1 MKSQKSKF
9 LKGIFSLALMAG
21 ILILLFGNGFSQ
33 GKTGQSKYWVYFRDK
48 GHGGLLKGQQ
58 LEAMARAHL
67 SERAVQRRLK
77 RGSGS
82 SLFDFTDV
90 PVYPGYIRRVR
101 AEGFRV
107 WTVSKWL
114 NAVSVFAS
122 PESIGRLRSLPFVR
136 KVDPVN
142 VFIRPPIGQ
151 KPAKKWE
158 TPAFEKAIRDHSLH
172 YGPSFRQD
180 SVIHVPEVHDLGYNG
195 SGVLVGML
203 DTGFNWK
210 HHKAFQNLNVVA
222 EYDFIHHD
230 SITANQAKD
239 SLYFPDKPG
248 QDSHGTETLSSM
260 AGFDPGELIGPAYGA
275 SFALAKTE
283 YVPTETRIEEDNWVA
298 GIEWEDSLGADVV
311 SSSLG
316 YLDFDNGFTYDPKTQ
331 LDGNT
336 AVTTIAADL
345 AVKKGIV
352 VVNSAGNEGHTHPT
366 TLITPADGDSVIAV
380 GAVRMDGEIAS
391 FSSDGPTSD
400 GRIKPD
406 VVAPGVSVYVVSPYT
421 TDGYTRSSG
430 TSFSCPLTAG
440 VSALILSAYPELKPM
455 QVRDALRNTANNA
468 KHPNNLYGWGLID
481 AYKALEYA
489 KKEVEAGN
497 GTAIPKKMELSDAYP
512 NPSSGFVSV
521 RYGLPEESIVTIAVY
536 NILGQRVKT
545 LFHGDQFAGGN
556 HIVSWNGLLET
567 DEPASSGIYFLVLR
581 TNRSHATKR
590 ILLLRK

>member
-1 MKSQKSKF
+1 MKNFKF
-9 LKGIFSLALMAG
+9 LTGIAPLL
-21 ILILLFGNGFSQ
+21 LIAASTFLLFGNGFSQ
-33 GKTGQSKYWVYFRDK
+33 KQPGQSKYWVYFRDK
-48 GHGGLLKGQQ
+48 GHGGLLKRQQ
-58 LEAMARAHL
+58 LEALARAHL

-90 PVYPGYIRRVR
+90 PVYRDYVRKVR
-101 AEGFRV
+101 AAGFRV

-122 PESIGRLRSLPFVR
+122 PQSIERLRSLPFV
-136 KVDPVN
+136 KKIEPVN

-151 KPAKKWE
+151 KSV
-158 TPAFEKAIRDHSLH
+158 EKSKASVLGKTIRTHSLH
-172 YGPSFRQD
+172 YGPSFEQD
-180 SVIHVPEVHDLGYNG
+180 SVIHVPEVHDLGYDG
-195 SGVLVGML
+195 AGVLVGML

-210 HHKAFQNLNVVA
+210 HHKAFQNLKVVA

-230 SITANQAKD
+230 SITANEAKD

-248 QDSHGTETLSSM
+248 QDSHGTETLSSL

-316 YLDFDNGFTYDPKTQ
+316 YLDFDNGFTYDYKSQ

-352 VVNSAGNEGHTHPT
+352 VVNSAGNEGHTRPT

-400 GRIKPD
+400 GRTKPD

-421 TDGYTRSSG
+421 KDRYTRSSG
-430 TSFSCPLTAG
+430 TSFSCPLTSG
-440 VSALILSAYPELKPM
+440 VCALILSAYPELKPM
-455 QVRDALRNTANNA
+455 QVRDVLRKTANNA
-468 KHPNNLYGWGLID
+468 KHPDNLYGWGLID
-481 AYKALEYA
+481 AYKALLYA
-489 KKEVEAGN
+489 KTKVEGVPV
-497 GTAIPKKMELSDAYP
+497 IPKKLELSDAYP

-521 RYGLPEESIVTIAVY
+521 LYGLPEEAVVTISVY

-545 LFHGDQFAGGN
+545 LFHGNQFAGGN
-556 HIVSWNGLLET
+556 HLVSWNGLLET
-567 DEPASSGIYFLVLR
+567 GEPAPSGIYFVVLK
-581 TNRSHATKR
+581 THCGHATRR

>member
-1 MKSQKSKF
+1 VKLQKRKF
-9 LKGIFSLALMAG
+9 FTGIAPLLVLAG
-21 ILILLFGNGFSQ
+21 ILFLFFGNGFSQ
-33 GKTGQSKYWVYFRDK
+33 GEIAPSKYWVYFRDK

-58 LEAMARAHL
+58 LEAIARAHL
-67 SERAVQRRLK
+67 SERAIQRRLK

-90 PVYPGYIRRVR
+90 PVYPDYVRRVR
-101 AEGFRV
+101 AAGFRV

-122 PESIGRLRSLPFVR
+122 PESVQQLRSLPFVK
-136 KVDPVN
+136 KVEPVN

-151 KPAKKWE
+151 KPVEKLE
-158 TPAFEKAIRDHSLH
+158 TPAFEKAIRTHSLH
-172 YGPSFRQD
+172 YGPSFEQD

-195 SGVLVGML
+195 SGVLIGML
-203 DTGFNWK
+203 DTGFNWR
-210 HHKAFQNLNVVA
+210 HHKAFQNLKVIA

-230 SITANQAKD
+230 SITANEAKD

-248 QDSHGTETLSSM
+248 QDSHGTETLSSIG
-260 AGFDPGELIGPAYGA
+260 GFAPGELIGPAYGA

-316 YLDFDNGFTYDPKTQ
+316 YLDFDDGFAYDPKTQ
-331 LDGNT
+331 LDGKT

-352 VVNSAGNEGHTHPT
+352 VVNSAGNEGHSRPA

-406 VVAPGVSVYVVSPYT
+406 VVAPGVGVYVVSPYT

-440 VSALILSAYPELKPM
+440 VSALILSAYPNLKPM

-468 KHPNNLYGWGLID
+468 KYPNNLYGWGLID
-481 AYKALEYA
+481 AYKALQYA
-489 KKEVEAGN
+489 KTEVEGFN
-497 GTAIPKKMELSDAYP
+497 GSVIPKKLELSDAYP
-512 NPSSGFVSV
+512 NPSPGFVSV
-521 RYGLPEESIVTIAVY
+521 RYGLPEETFVTISVY

-556 HIVSWNGLLET
+556 HIASWNGLLET
-567 DEPASSGIYFLVLR
+567 GKPASSGIYFVVLK

>member
-1 MKSQKSKF
+1 MNVK
-9 LKGIFSLALMAG
+9 KGKCLMRMALFLALTG
-21 ILILLFGNGFSQ
+21 SLFLFSGNGFSK
-33 GKTGQSKYWVYFRDK
+33 GKTGQSKYWVFFRDK

-58 LEAMARAHL
+58 VEALARAHL

-77 RGSGS
+77 RGSGT

-90 PVYPGYIRRVR
+90 PVYPDYIQQIR
-101 AEGFRV
+101 AAGFRV

-122 PESIGRLRSLPFVR
+122 PSSLERLRSFPFV
-136 KVDPVN
+136 KTIKPVN
-142 VFIRPPIGQ
+142 VFIRPPVRQ
-151 KPAKKWE
+151 KPIEKIKA
-158 TPAFEKAIRDHSLH
+158 PVFEKAVRSHSLH
-172 YGPSFRQD
+172 YGPSFEQD

-195 SGVLVGML
+195 SGVLIGML
-203 DTGFNWK
+203 DTGFNWR
-210 HHKAFQNLNVVA
+210 HHKAFQNLKVVA

-230 SITANQAKD
+230 SITANEAKD

-248 QDSHGTETLSSM
+248 QDAHGTETLSCIG
-260 AGFDPGELIGPAYGA
+260 GFAPGELIGPAYGA

-316 YLDFDNGFTYDPKTQ
+316 YLDFDNGFSYDPKTQ

-345 AVKKGIV
+345 AAKKGIV
-352 VVNSAGNEGHTHPT
+352 VVNSAGNEGHSRPT

-406 VVAPGVSVYVVSPYT
+406 VVAPGVGVYVVSPYT
-421 TDGYTRSSG
+421 TDGFTRSSG

-468 KHPNNLYGWGLID
+468 KYPNNLYGWGLID
-481 AYKALEYA
+481 AYKALQYA
-489 KKEVEAGN
+489 KTEVEGVN
-497 GTAIPKKMELSDAYP
+497 GSVIPKKLELSDAYP
-512 NPSSGFVSV
+512 NPSPGFVSV
-521 RYGLPEESIVTIAVY
+521 RYGLPQETDVTISVY

-556 HIVSWNGLLET
+556 HIVSWNGRSET
-567 DEPASSGIYFLVLR
+567 GEPAPSGVYFLVLK
-581 TNRSHATKR
+581 TNRAHATQR